1 MKPKVDVISMFLVS
15 VNGRVPV
22 LVVKKRKAKEVFTG
36 VVPIENVSLIVLKE
50 FSHKCLSSFS
60 CVFT

>member
-1 MKPKVDVISMFLVS
+1 MKPKVDLICMFLVS
-15 VNGRVPV
+15 VNGRAPV
-22 LVVKKRKAKEVFTG
+22 LVVKKRKANEVFTG
-36 VVPIENVSLIVLKE
+36 VMPVKNVNLTILKE